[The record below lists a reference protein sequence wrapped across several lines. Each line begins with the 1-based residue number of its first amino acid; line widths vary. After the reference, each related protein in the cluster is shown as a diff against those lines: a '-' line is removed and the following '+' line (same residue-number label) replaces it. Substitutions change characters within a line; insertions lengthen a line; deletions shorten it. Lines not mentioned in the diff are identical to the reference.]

1 MSDGLTHDE
10 PTLEEGEVPPTPG
23 TAAAVDALLH
33 VQNAAAG
40 QEGNGNHEPGTGNGA
55 ALAVAGGQGD
65 ETRNSTPVGPTL
77 STGVTGTTPA
87 SVVEER
93 PLLSTNHTYANT
105 LFQSQG
111 GTRVP
116 IYSPNFT
123 SGLGAGATQPRG
135 CDTSTYARHQISE
148 PRSCCL

>member
-40 QEGNGNHEPGTGNGA
+40 QEGNGNHEPGTRNGA

-65 ETRNSTPVGPTL
+65 ESRNSTPVGPTL
-77 STGVTGTTPA
+77 STGDLKRWE
-87 SVVEER
+87 S
-93 PLLSTNHTYANT
+93 
-105 LFQSQG
+105 
-111 GTRVP
+111 
-116 IYSPNFT
+116 
-123 SGLGAGATQPRG
+123 
-135 CDTSTYARHQISE
+135 
-148 PRSCCL
+148 